1 MVRKSGR
8 EVIPGSQRPGWRGIQ
23 TKYFFCKEVKQA
35 SKQASKQADGV
46 SRSTPKKENSSLDK
60 VRERQK
66 IDHFTVVCLVTWLL
80 NGSKTGVNLVLIQT

>member
-1 MVRKSGR
+1 MVRKTGR
-8 EVIPGSQRPGWRGIQ
+8 EVIVRDQAGEEFRRNTSFAK
-23 TKYFFCKEVKQA
+23 KY
-35 SKQASKQADGV
+35 KQASKQADGV
-46 SRSTPKKENSSLDK
+46 SRSRPKKENSSLDK